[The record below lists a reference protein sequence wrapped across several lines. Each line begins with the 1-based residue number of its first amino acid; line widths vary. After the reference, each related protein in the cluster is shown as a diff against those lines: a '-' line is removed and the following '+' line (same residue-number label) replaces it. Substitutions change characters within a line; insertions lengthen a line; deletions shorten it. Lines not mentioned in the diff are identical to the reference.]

1 MDWKKRKRLRR
12 LSKKPLNGVIAKRP
26 YIYPVYVKQR
36 VRGRTGIYVHAHM
49 LLHKKK
55 YIKRLR
61 ERFFAM
67 PEWDRIF
74 ANNPRL
80 CADSEAT
87 EGEVKKVLLSR
98 IRETIDMLLRDNT
111 VKPDKILLPHPIP
124 PLKESDLNWDQDAID
139 HPLFPP
145 IREG

>member
-1 MDWKKRKRLRR
+1 MNWKKRKRLRR
-12 LSKKPLNGVIAKRP
+12 LSKKPLNGAIAKRP

-36 VRGRTGIYVHAHM
+36 VRGRTGVYVHAHM
-49 LLHKKK
+49 ILHKKK

-61 ERFFAM
+61 ERFFVM
-67 PEWDRIF
+67 PEWDRVF
-74 ANNPRL
+74 DKRL
-80 CADSEAT
+80 LLCSEREAT
-87 EGEVKKVLLSR
+87 ESEVKTVLLSR

-124 PLKESDLNWDQDAID
+124 PLKESDLDWDQDAID

-145 IREG
+145 IRKE